1 MLLDESWKIEWKL
14 KFLVSYVIDKT
25 SDEKKNGWFGIHVK
39 MQKVY
44 FSVIIFEIPSTLS
57 TFLFQVQEMLH
68 ICTDHYDQEETKSKD
83 KKDKDKDKKEDKDK
97 DKKEEKDKA
106 EEKEVDLS
114 SQQAVAVL
122 GVYDLNPGSDVVK
135 KKLFVLII
143 H

>member
-1 MLLDESWKIEWKL
+1 M
-14 KFLVSYVIDKT
+14 IDKT

-39 MQKVY
+39 VQKVY

-57 TFLFQVQEMLH
+57 NFAFQVQEMLH

-122 GVYDLNPGSDVVK
+122 GVYDLKPGSDVVK